1 MRDFRLLWAG
11 ETISLLGSNVATVAL
26 PLVAVV
32 TLQASTFV
40 VGLLSAIAWLPWFL
54 IGLPA
59 GAWVDRWRKRPVM
72 LACNVIS
79 MVVFASIP
87 VAAWFGLLTVAQL
100 LVVALLGGVT
110 KVFFTTA
117 YRAYVPLIVHDG
129 QLLGANARLQGSES
143 AVQVAGPGLGGALAQ
158 AFGAAAGLLADAVSF
173 GLSAVCLRSI
183 KQAEDRPQRSNRR
196 LRAEIADGV
205 RFLAHDRYLRRLAV
219 FAAISNVALEG
230 YQAIQIVFLSR
241 DLGLSPGMVG
251 LVLAVSALGGVAG
264 AGIAGK
270 LGARIGTARAFLVA
284 EAVAALLLLVGPF
297 GLVTFVTAGVA
308 ISMGLLVSNILTV
321 TFRQRYC
328 PPELFGRITTSI
340 ATLSYGGIALGALLG
355 GVLGEWLGVRPT
367 MWIMAPLQ
375 LVAVLVVC
383 PLWKERDFPSL
394 RRKSAAHPPH
404 RLQSQ
409 Q

>member
-11 ETISLLGSNVATVAL
+11 ETISLLGSNVAAVAL

-32 TLQASTFV
+32 TLRADTFT
-40 VGLLSAIAWLPWFL
+40 VGLLSAVAWLPWFL
-54 IGLPA
+54 VGLPA

-72 LACNVIS
+72 MACNVIS

-87 VAAWFGLLTVAQL
+87 AAAWFGVLTVTQL

-143 AVQVAGPGLGGALAQ
+143 AVQVVGPGLGGLLAQ
-158 AFGAAAGLLADAVSF
+158 VFGAVSGLLADAVSF
-173 GLSAVCLRSI
+173 GVSALLLRFI
-183 KQAEDRPQRSNRR
+183 KTDEDRPKRSNRR

-205 RFLAHDRYLRRLAV
+205 RFLARDPYLGRLAV
-219 FAAISNVALEG
+219 FAAISNIALEG

-270 LGARIGTARAFLVA
+270 VSARIGTVRAFLVA
-284 EAVAALLLLVGPF
+284 EAVASLLLLIGPF
-297 GLVTFVTAGVA
+297 GLVTFVIAGVA
-308 ISMGLLVSNILTV
+308 ISMGLLVSNVLTV
-321 TFRQRYC
+321 TFRQQYC
-328 PPELFGRITTSI
+328 PPALFGRITTSI

-375 LVAVLVVC
+375 LVAVLVVS
-383 PLWKERDFPSL
+383 PLWKLRDFPS
-394 RRKSAAHPPH
+394 KSAPRPPH
-404 RLQSQ
+404 HLQPQ
-409 Q
+409 P

>member
-11 ETISLLGSNVATVAL
+11 ETISLLGSNVAAVAL

-32 TLQASTFV
+32 TLHADTFT
-40 VGLLSAIAWLPWFL
+40 VGLLSAVAWLPWFL

-59 GAWVDRWRKRPVM
+59 GALVDRSRKRPIM

-79 MVVFASIP
+79 MVLFVSIP
-87 VAAWFGLLTVAQL
+87 VAAWFGVLTVAQL

-173 GLSAVCLRSI
+173 GVSALLLRFV
-183 KQAEDRPQRSNRR
+183 KTEEDRPKRSERR

-205 RFLAHDRYLRRLAV
+205 RFLARDPYLRRLAV

-241 DLGLSPGMVG
+241 DLGLSPGLVG
-251 LVLAVSALGGVAG
+251 LALAVSALGGVAG
-264 AGIAGK
+264 AGIAGRIS
-270 LGARIGTARAFLVA
+270 ARIGTARAFLLA
-284 EAVAALLLLVGPF
+284 EAVAALLLLIGPF
-297 GLVTFVTAGVA
+297 GLVTFVIAGIA
-308 ISMGLLVSNILTV
+308 INMGLLVSNILTV

-375 LVAVLVVC
+375 FVAVLVVS
-383 PLWKERDFPSL
+383 PLWKERDFPN
-394 RRKSAAHPPH
+394 KSAGHPPH
-404 RLQSQ
+404 HLQPQ
-409 Q
+409 P